1 MPSMTYDL
9 RIWFSMLCFIAI
21 PLSVKAQM
29 AQIPLMPSKSSAL
42 IYDSDKPT
50 TESLV
55 YQSSYSESDWA
66 GHLLAFRM
74 LPDGSAGEQLWDAAD
89 LLPNW
94 ERRKIVT
101 WIPEQGRAVDF
112 YWSALSDAQKTALS
126 SESMVA
132 YLRGND
138 ALEVGHTDG
147 YLRRRAN
154 ALGDI
159 VNSLPLY
166 VKSTSFAY
174 DLLPMESGGA
184 LYQVY
189 LNTKQ
194 TRNPNGMVYVGA
206 NDGMLH
212 AFDAKTGIEKW
223 AYMPQAVYPFLK
235 SLSDVA
241 YVTPKHH
248 YFVDGQMSEGD
259 AYLPATSGTA
269 RAWKSILLGTTGA
282 GAKSV
287 FAIDISTPAEFAAKN
302 VLWDHADANDGV
314 VDDDMGYVLGKASVV
329 LLRNGQW
336 AGLYGNGVES
346 NHQKAVL
353 YLLDVATGALI
364 KKISA
369 AEHRDDVTNGLAT
382 PALRFNQQREVIAAY
397 AGDLRGALWN
407 FDLANSKP
415 DTWQLAYNGMPFFI
429 ATDKSGQTQPIA
441 QQLVMTAHAQ
451 GGRMIL
457 FGTGKLY
464 ETSDPTDKQI
474 QSVYGLWEKP
484 SDTSTGMVISGRD
497 QLQQQTLTAISNG
510 RLITQNAIDWKNQRG
525 WYVDLLDKGER
536 VVGAPL
542 IVDDTLVVLTF
553 TPGIAGASAS
563 SQLMVF
569 DLKTGGA
576 SAQAIFPNSPVNQIS
591 LTMPASLTAPVVITL
606 SNGHRSLV
614 LQTLEGKTKFVD
626 IITAKR
632 KPLRT
637 WHELQAPRSS
647 Q

>member
-1 MPSMTYDL
+1 
-9 RIWFSMLCFIAI
+9 
-21 PLSVKAQM
+21 
-29 AQIPLMPSKSSAL
+29 MPSKSSGL
-42 IYDSDKPT
+42 IYDSTKPN

-55 YQSSYSESDWA
+55 YQTSYSENDWT
-66 GHLLAFRM
+66 GHLRAFHV
-74 LPDGSAGEQLWDAAD
+74 LPDGSAGAQLWDAAD

-94 ERRKIVT
+94 AGRKIVT
-101 WIPEQGRAVDF
+101 WISEQGRAVNF
-112 YWSALSDAQKTALS
+112 YWSELSDAQKTALS

-132 YLRGND
+132 YLRGSD

-147 YLRRRAN
+147 YFRRRASN
-154 ALGDI
+154 LGDI
-159 VNSLPLY
+159 VNSLPFL
-166 VKSTSFAY
+166 VKNASFAY
-174 DLLPMESGGA
+174 DLLTTENGGGT
-184 LYQVY
+184 LYQAY
-189 LNTKQ
+189 LSAKQ
-194 TRNPNGMVYVGA
+194 TRNPNGMLYVGA

-223 AYMPQAVYPFLK
+223 AYIPQAVYPFLK
-235 SLSDVA
+235 SLSDVS
-241 YVTPKHH
+241 YVAPKHH

-259 AYLPATSGTA
+259 AYLLTASGTA
-269 RAWKSILLGTTGA
+269 RAWKSILLGSTGA

-287 FAIDISTPAEFAAKN
+287 FAIDISAPAEFEAKS
-302 VLWDHADANDGV
+302 VLWEHADIANDGV
-314 VDDDMGYVLGKASVV
+314 PDDDMGYVLGKASVV

-336 AGLYGNGVES
+336 AALYGNGVES
-346 NHQKAVL
+346 NHQNAVL
-353 YLLDVATGALI
+353 YLLDVATGTLI

-369 AEHRDDVTNGLAT
+369 AEHRDDARNGLAT

-397 AGDLRGALWN
+397 AGDLRGALWK

-415 DTWQLAYNGMPFFI
+415 DTWQLAYNGVPFFN
-429 ATDKSGQTQPIA
+429 ATDKSGQTQPIT
-441 QQLVMTAHAQ
+441 QQPAMTAHAK

-464 ETSDPTDKQI
+464 ETSDQTDKQI

-484 SDTSTGMVISGRD
+484 SDTTTGMVISGRD
-497 QLQQQTLTAISNG
+497 QLQQQTLTAVSNG

-536 VVGAPL
+536 VVGAPF
-542 IVDDTLVVLTF
+542 IVDDKLVVLTF
-553 TPGIAGASAS
+553 TPGIAGAPAS

-576 SAQAIFPNSPVNQIS
+576 SAQAIFPNAPANQIS
-591 LTMPASLTAPVVITL
+591 LTVPASLTAPVVITL
-606 SNGHRSLV
+606 PNGRRSLV

-626 IITAKR
+626 ITTAKR

-637 WHELQAPRSS
+637 WHELQVQRPT